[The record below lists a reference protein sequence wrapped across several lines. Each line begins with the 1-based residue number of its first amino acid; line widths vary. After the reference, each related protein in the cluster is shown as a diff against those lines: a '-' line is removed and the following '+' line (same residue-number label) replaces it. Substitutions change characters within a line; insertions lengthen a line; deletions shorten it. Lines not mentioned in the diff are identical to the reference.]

1 MNNKVINKIHNIIEA
16 KMGKTNKHF
25 LNMMVFN
32 KLSQIATHMHICLET
47 WDGAYLPCNFYGIAL
62 APSGFNKGRIN
73 KTLQDNVF
81 KGFRTEYD
89 EFSNRVSADNM
100 SLLAEQKA
108 IKEGID
114 QEEAM
119 DILYQRWKK
128 LPDKLYDFSDATE
141 AGLKGA
147 REKYTMAGIG
157 GTCMQIDEIAYNI
170 EKFEEVVGA
179 LLEAY
184 DFGESKDKLIKVD
197 SNGATGAI
205 PASLFMFGSPS
216 ALLNGSKTEEKFMS
230 MLIQG
235 YARRM
240 FFSYIKEY
248 AYIDEEEPM
257 EILNRTRSSKNTGS
271 ELLSHFTDLAT
282 DAWHKRVITCDDTIY
297 CKVIEYEQLNK
308 RHTLTMKVHQEA
320 EKFEVGHRHW
330 KLFKLM
336 GLLAMAEHRD
346 YVTMDDFNDA
356 LEVVH
361 DSGQCFNEIVNRE
374 PNYVRLFN
382 FMVDMDTKLTE
393 ADLFEHLY
401 FYSSS
406 NQAQRKDMRTL
417 AMAYAYS
424 QNGFI
429 RETSKNGVIFYEA
442 EVMRKTDLNKLRFS
456 YSTDIAKDYR
466 NEEVKW
472 DELKQFFVTPN
483 FHYAVHHFNNGTRN
497 SESVIE
503 GFNLLVLDIDDGLP
517 IDMARSLLN
526 EYTYFLYTTK
536 RHTEDHNRF
545 RIVLPLSNIV
555 KLNDKDYKK
564 FMENI
569 FAWLPFSVDTATKDI
584 SRKWLTNNGQG
595 FSNNGVML
603 DPTDFI
609 PDTSNEKEHKRK
621 LEDLGDL
628 DGIEKFFIS
637 QIEDGTGRSNTL
649 IKYALMLLDGGMS
662 YENIEDRVVVLN
674 DKLDNP
680 LGVQE
685 IMKTIMVTVR
695 KRMGDKHD

>member
-1 MNNKVINKIHNIIEA
+1 MKNKIVNKIHTIIEA
-16 KMGKTNKHF
+16 KMGKTNSHF
-25 LNMMVFN
+25 LNMMIFN

-47 WDGAYLPCNFYGIAL
+47 WDGANLPCNFYGIAL

-81 KGFRTEYD
+81 KKFRQEYD
-89 EFSNRVSADNM
+89 DFSNQYASKNM
-100 SLLAEQKA
+100 QILAEQKA

-114 QEEAM
+114 TEEAM

-157 GTCMQIDEIAYNI
+157 GTCMQIDEIAYNM

-197 SNGATGAI
+197 SNGASGAI

-216 ALLNGSKTEEKFMS
+216 ALLNGSRTEEKFMS

-240 FFSYIKEY
+240 FFSYIKDY
-248 AYIDEEEPM
+248 THIDNEDPK
-257 EILNRTRSSKNTGS
+257 EILKRIRESKGVDS
-271 ELLSHFTDLAT
+271 ELLSHFQDLAT
-282 DAWHKRVITCDDTIY
+282 DSWHKRIITADDSIY
-297 CKVIEYEQLNK
+297 TRIIAYEQENK
-308 RHTLTMKVHQEA
+308 NKTLSMKIHQEA

-336 GLLAMAEHRD
+336 GLLAMAEHRT

-356 LEVVH
+356 LEVIEA
-361 DSGQCFNEIVNRE
+361 SGKSFNEIVNRE

-382 FMVDMDTKLTE
+382 FMIDMDTRLTE

-406 NQAQRKDMRTL
+406 NQSQRKDMRTL

-442 EVMRKTDLNKLRFS
+442 EVMKKTDLNKIRFS
-456 YSTDIAKDYR
+456 YSNDIAHNYN

-472 DELKQFFVTPN
+472 NELKDFFLADG
-483 FHYAVHHFNNGTRN
+483 FHYAVHHFNNGHRN
-497 SESVIE
+497 SENVIE

-517 IDMARSLLN
+517 INMARSLLS
-526 EYTYFLYTTK
+526 EYTYYIYTTK
-536 RHTEDHNRF
+536 RHTEDYNRF

-555 KLNDKDYKK
+555 KLNEKDYKK

-569 FAWLPFSVDTATKDI
+569 FAWLPFSVDNATKDI
-584 SRKWLTNNGQG
+584 SRKWLTNNGIG
-595 FSNNGVML
+595 FSNDGVLL
-603 DPTDFI
+603 DPSDFI
-609 PDTSNEKEHKRK
+609 PDTTNEKEHRKK

-637 QIEDGTGRSNTL
+637 QIEDGIGRSNTL
-649 IKYALMLLDGGMS
+649 IKYALMLLDGGMN
-662 YENIEDRVVVLN
+662 YENIEDRVVMLN
-674 DKLDNP
+674 DKLENP

-695 KRMGDKHD
+695 KKLGEKND